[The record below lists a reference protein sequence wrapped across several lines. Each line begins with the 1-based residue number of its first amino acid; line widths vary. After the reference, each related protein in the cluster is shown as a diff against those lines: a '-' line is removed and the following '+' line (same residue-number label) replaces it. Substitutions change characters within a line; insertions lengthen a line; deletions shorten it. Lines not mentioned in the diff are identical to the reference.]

1 MSVQP
6 VQSHG
11 AEQVVAQSRRAP
23 SAAEAA
29 DSRASAGAFA
39 PKDAVMV
46 SDQARQLAASSQ
58 QQGEGLQLDFRKLRE
73 MAFREQARAQ
83 SESE

>member
-11 AEQVVAQSRRAP
+11 AEQVVAQSRHVP
-23 SAAEAA
+23 SQAEAA
-29 DSRASAGAFA
+29 DSRASSTAFA
-39 PKDAVMV
+39 PKDAVVV
-46 SDQARQLAASSQ
+46 SDQARQLAAKSQ
-58 QQGEGLQLDFRKLRE
+58 QQGENLQLDFRQLRE
-73 MAFREQARAQ
+73 MAFREQAAK